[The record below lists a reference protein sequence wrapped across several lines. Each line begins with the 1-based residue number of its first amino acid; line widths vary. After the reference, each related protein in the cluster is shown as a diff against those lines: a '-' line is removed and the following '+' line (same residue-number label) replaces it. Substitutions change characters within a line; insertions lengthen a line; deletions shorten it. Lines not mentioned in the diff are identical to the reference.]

1 MCSFTPAPVYKPSR
15 KYMSSEHHLFLIRLN
30 VETGSSNQPWAFLP
44 TLLFLHCP
52 TNRNKEMQV
61 LLLFLHRP
69 CRNSKGEVGG
79 ALLLASRASE
89 KVKIVS
95 QTVR

>member
-44 TLLFLHCP
+44 TLLFFTLS
-52 TNRNKEMQV
+52 NQQEQRDA
-61 LLLFLHRP
+61 
-69 CRNSKGEVGG
+69 S
-79 ALLLASRASE
+79 LASIS
-89 KVKIVS
+89 S
-95 QTVR
+95 QAL